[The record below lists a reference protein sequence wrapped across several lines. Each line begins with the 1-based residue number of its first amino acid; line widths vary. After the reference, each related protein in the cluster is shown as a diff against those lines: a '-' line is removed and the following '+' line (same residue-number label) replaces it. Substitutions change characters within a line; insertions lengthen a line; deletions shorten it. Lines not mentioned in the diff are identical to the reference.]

1 MLSCNSLNCS
11 QKLLSKIEKFNDL
24 MLIAVLIQV
33 KDYKLIS
40 NVFGKDVYIE
50 LLNNLRNILENKFDI
65 NNVYIYKD
73 DRLVLLLEVDSAVKK
88 TIKKTKRKIKKI
100 KLTANNLD
108 IGELELVLGISYG
121 KKDNIL
127 RNSEIALNY
136 AKKNNLKN
144 IVYKPTL
151 IEQLKNEFEKKAN
164 FEKIKKSIKKEE
176 VYPYYQKI
184 VDNNTMEVF
193 KYEALARIHHENK
206 ILTPYHFTE
215 AVKQLGLAD
224 TFTRIIIKKVFKDVY
239 EYKKINSASININ
252 IYDIKN
258 KTTCNLIEQNLI
270 EYGGE
275 RITFEVI
282 ETTGIEDYSIMSNF
296 VKLIKMYG
304 SSISI
309 DDFGSGHS
317 GYEHLINLD
326 VDYLKIDGKFISIIK
341 ESEKTRELLKGLCN
355 YAKNQ
360 NIKIIAEYV
369 EDKETFDILKNIGV
383 SYSQGYYFGKPTYM

>member
-136 AKKNNLKN
+136 AKK
-144 IVYKPTL
+144 
-151 IEQLKNEFEKKAN
+151 
-164 FEKIKKSIKKEE
+164 
-176 VYPYYQKI
+176 
-184 VDNNTMEVF
+184 
-193 KYEALARIHHENK
+193 
-206 ILTPYHFTE
+206 
-215 AVKQLGLAD
+215 
-224 TFTRIIIKKVFKDVY
+224 II
-239 EYKKINSASININ
+239 
-252 IYDIKN
+252 
-258 KTTCNLIEQNLI
+258 
-270 EYGGE
+270 
-275 RITFEVI
+275 
-282 ETTGIEDYSIMSNF
+282 
-296 VKLIKMYG
+296 
-304 SSISI
+304 
-309 DDFGSGHS
+309 
-317 GYEHLINLD
+317 
-326 VDYLKIDGKFISIIK
+326 
-341 ESEKTRELLKGLCN
+341 
-355 YAKNQ
+355 
-360 NIKIIAEYV
+360 
-369 EDKETFDILKNIGV
+369 
-383 SYSQGYYFGKPTYM
+383 

>member
-1 MLSCNSLNCS
+1 MLSCNSLNCT

-50 LLNNLRNILENKFDI
+50 LLNNLRNVLENKFDI

-108 IGELELVLGISYG
+108 IGELELVLGIAHG
-121 KKDNIL
+121 KKEYIL

-144 IVYKPTL
+144 IVYNQTL
-151 IEQLKNEFEKKAN
+151 IEQLKNELEKKVN
-164 FEKIKKSIKKEE
+164 FEKIKKSIERE
-176 VYPYYQKI
+176 DVFPYYQKI

-193 KYEALARIHHENK
+193 KYEALARIHHEDK

-215 AVKQLGLAD
+215 AVKQLGLSD

-239 EYKKINSASININ
+239 DYKKINSASININ

-258 KTTCNLIEQNLI
+258 KTTCDLIEQNLI

-282 ETTGIEDYSIMSNF
+282 ETTGIEDYSVMSNF
-296 VKLIKMYG
+296 VKMIKKYG
-304 SSISI
+304 AYISI

-341 ESEKTRELLKGLCN
+341 ESKKTRELLEGLCN

-360 NIKIIAEYV
+360 KIKIIAEYV
-369 EDKETFDILKNIGV
+369 EDKQTFEILKSIGI
-383 SYSQGYYFGKPTYM
+383 SYSQGYYFGKPTYI